1 MQKVRKLVTTIM
13 IAALITAMEG
23 ITILPL
29 SHHVKADTNT
39 VSQTSQAENDLTKY
53 KKINGIGDNTVLGA
67 DFSHYQLQKNAWKKV
82 WKNYKGIEVS
92 NVFEYVRSQGINTI
106 SVKVA
111 VNPTKDKEGNESY
124 LSLENAKKTL
134 KEAKKAGLKTNVT
147 LLYSDDI
154 TYAGVQKLPDGW
166 DTDSA
171 EKKALEYTKNVIKEL
186 KAADAV
192 PTMITIGNE
201 VNYNFLNMSSGDGW
215 EGFVAMSKIS
225 KMIRE
230 EGIKPAVSVSALT
243 TDASDIQ
250 WIIGKLG
257 NADVDYDYI
266 GVNIYPDTH
275 NDNYVKTL
283 KNTVEEKAA
292 GKQMIISSVKC
303 PWKDSE
309 GKASITTQTKSIY
322 DYLQATINEKN
333 AGGLIYDDADFVG
346 AWDSFFDENGQAMS
360 SLAIFAYAQG
370 NQVDV
375 SSYKDPWEYGG
386 DTGLKD
392 QKVTIKKVKGMSESS
407 IRGMD
412 ISSYL
417 ALKKAGVKYYDYEGN
432 ETPLLKVLHDN
443 GINYIRI
450 RIWNDPFNADGKTY
464 GGGGNDVSTGVEI
477 AKEAAQ
483 YDMKVL
489 LDFHYSDFWAEPAVQ
504 LVPKAWKK
512 DVNNTEKMC
521 SDVYDFTKESIQKFK
536 DAGANIGMVQVG
548 NEITNGLLGIYSNR
562 DKGESFNVIWGD
574 KKKSTEVNKYLKAGI
589 KAVREYTPQALVA
602 LHLETPNVWKYKTI
616 MNTWKRDN
624 VDYDVLGSS
633 YYPFWSIAA
642 KANTPKTLKD
652 VQTLA
657 ASYGKM
663 FAVFETS
670 WVNSLND
677 GDGTPNSIGDSTNTG
692 AYEVGPQGQV
702 NELTDLYDTVLS
714 QDNGLGTFYW
724 EGAWIPVKAG
734 WKNWEYNKQIA
745 DQYGTGWAS
754 KGALGYFPDSKM
766 YYKGKA
772 AWGGTSW
779 DNQALFD
786 INGYP
791 LQSLKFYKDSVSKGK
806 EQIIALKIVDK
817 NGKEVYPTQYVK
829 VEVGK
834 TRKITLPKFSGYYPK
849 NKKYNMT
856 LKGTQEGNTVQ
867 KVVYTRTAAGPAI
880 SYNYRVKVTKKN
892 YKLYKNFKWKKSK
905 TKVYKKTYVAKY
917 RYDHKNGNKYLA
929 LYTKGGKFV
938 GYINKKAVKRLGS
951 ATQPEQGKAY
961 TYGKRVKIKSKKYKL
976 YKNFKWKKSKTKVYK
991 KTYVAKYRYKHENG
1005 NKYLALYTKSGKFI
1019 GYINSKAAKVVK

>member
-154 TYAGVQKLPDGW
+154 TYARGQKLPDGW

-171 EKKALEYTKNVIKEL
+171 EEKALEYTKNVIKEL

-230 EGIKPAVSVSALT
+230 EGIKPAVSVSAPT

-275 NDNYVKTL
+275 NENYVKTL

-322 DYLQATINEKN
+322 DYLQATIDEKN
-333 AGGLIYDDADFVG
+333 AGGLIYNDADFVG

-375 SSYKDPWEYGG
+375 STYKDP
-386 DTGLKD
+386 
-392 QKVTIKKVKGMSESS
+392 
-407 IRGMD
+407 
-412 ISSYL
+412 
-417 ALKKAGVKYYDYEGN
+417 
-432 ETPLLKVLHDN
+432 
-443 GINYIRI
+443 
-450 RIWNDPFNADGKTY
+450 
-464 GGGGNDVSTGVEI
+464 
-477 AKEAAQ
+477 
-483 YDMKVL
+483 
-489 LDFHYSDFWAEPAVQ
+489 
-504 LVPKAWKK
+504 
-512 DVNNTEKMC
+512 
-521 SDVYDFTKESIQKFK
+521 
-536 DAGANIGMVQVG
+536 
-548 NEITNGLLGIYSNR
+548 
-562 DKGESFNVIWGD
+562 
-574 KKKSTEVNKYLKAGI
+574 
-589 KAVREYTPQALVA
+589 
-602 LHLETPNVWKYKTI
+602 
-616 MNTWKRDN
+616 
-624 VDYDVLGSS
+624 
-633 YYPFWSIAA
+633 
-642 KANTPKTLKD
+642 
-652 VQTLA
+652 
-657 ASYGKM
+657 
-663 FAVFETS
+663 
-670 WVNSLND
+670 
-677 GDGTPNSIGDSTNTG
+677 
-692 AYEVGPQGQV
+692 
-702 NELTDLYDTVLS
+702 
-714 QDNGLGTFYW
+714 
-724 EGAWIPVKAG
+724 
-734 WKNWEYNKQIA
+734 
-745 DQYGTGWAS
+745 
-754 KGALGYFPDSKM
+754 
-766 YYKGKA
+766 
-772 AWGGTSW
+772 
-779 DNQALFD
+779 
-786 INGYP
+786 
-791 LQSLKFYKDSVSKGK
+791 
-806 EQIIALKIVDK
+806 
-817 NGKEVYPTQYVK
+817 
-829 VEVGK
+829 
-834 TRKITLPKFSGYYPK
+834 
-849 NKKYNMT
+849 
-856 LKGTQEGNTVQ
+856 
-867 KVVYTRTAAGPAI
+867 
-880 SYNYRVKVTKKN
+880 
-892 YKLYKNFKWKKSK
+892 
-905 TKVYKKTYVAKY
+905 
-917 RYDHKNGNKYLA
+917 
-929 LYTKGGKFV
+929 
-938 GYINKKAVKRLGS
+938 
-951 ATQPEQGKAY
+951 
-961 TYGKRVKIKSKKYKL
+961 
-976 YKNFKWKKSKTKVYK
+976 
-991 KTYVAKYRYKHENG
+991 
-1005 NKYLALYTKSGKFI
+1005 
-1019 GYINSKAAKVVK
+1019 

>member
-23 ITILPL
+23 TTISQL

-39 VSQTSQAENDLTKY
+39 VSQTSQAENDLTQY

-111 VNPTKDKEGNESY
+111 VNPAKDKDGNESY

-171 EKKALEYTKNVIKEL
+171 EEKALEYTKNVIKEL

-201 VNYNFLNMSSGDGW
+201 VNYNFLTLSNWDGYC
-215 EGFVAMSKIS
+215 AMAEISKIV
-225 KMIRE
+225 KDA
-230 EGIKPAVSVSALT
+230 GIKAAFSFAAPGK
-243 TDASDIQ
+243 ASDIQ
-250 WIIGKLG
+250 YIIEQLG
-257 NADVDYDYI
+257 YACEKYEGAGYDYI
-266 GVNIYPDTH
+266 GVNIYPDAH

-309 GKASITTQTKSIY
+309 GKASIKTQTKSIY
-322 DYLQATINEKN
+322 DYLQATIDEKN
-333 AGGLIYDDADFVG
+333 AGGLIYNDADFVG

-375 SSYKDPWEYGG
+375 STYKDPWEYGG

-392 QKVTIKKVKGMSESS
+392 QKVTIKKIKGMSESS

-412 ISSYL
+412 ISSYF

-450 RIWNDPFNADGKTY
+450 RIWNDPFNADGETY

-477 AKEAAQ
+477 AKEAAK

-504 LVPKAWKK
+504 LVPKAWKR
-512 DVNNTEKMC
+512 M
-521 SDVYDFTKESIQKFK
+521 
-536 DAGANIGMVQVG
+536 
-548 NEITNGLLGIYSNR
+548 
-562 DKGESFNVIWGD
+562 
-574 KKKSTEVNKYLKAGI
+574 
-589 KAVREYTPQALVA
+589 
-602 LHLETPNVWKYKTI
+602 
-616 MNTWKRDN
+616 
-624 VDYDVLGSS
+624 
-633 YYPFWSIAA
+633 
-642 KANTPKTLKD
+642 
-652 VQTLA
+652 
-657 ASYGKM
+657 
-663 FAVFETS
+663 
-670 WVNSLND
+670 
-677 GDGTPNSIGDSTNTG
+677 
-692 AYEVGPQGQV
+692 
-702 NELTDLYDTVLS
+702 
-714 QDNGLGTFYW
+714 
-724 EGAWIPVKAG
+724 
-734 WKNWEYNKQIA
+734 
-745 DQYGTGWAS
+745 
-754 KGALGYFPDSKM
+754 
-766 YYKGKA
+766 
-772 AWGGTSW
+772 
-779 DNQALFD
+779 
-786 INGYP
+786 
-791 LQSLKFYKDSVSKGK
+791 
-806 EQIIALKIVDK
+806 
-817 NGKEVYPTQYVK
+817 
-829 VEVGK
+829 
-834 TRKITLPKFSGYYPK
+834 
-849 NKKYNMT
+849 
-856 LKGTQEGNTVQ
+856 
-867 KVVYTRTAAGPAI
+867 
-880 SYNYRVKVTKKN
+880 
-892 YKLYKNFKWKKSK
+892 
-905 TKVYKKTYVAKY
+905 
-917 RYDHKNGNKYLA
+917 
-929 LYTKGGKFV
+929 
-938 GYINKKAVKRLGS
+938 
-951 ATQPEQGKAY
+951 
-961 TYGKRVKIKSKKYKL
+961 
-976 YKNFKWKKSKTKVYK
+976 
-991 KTYVAKYRYKHENG
+991 
-1005 NKYLALYTKSGKFI
+1005 
-1019 GYINSKAAKVVK
+1019 